1 MFEMLVKGKEKA
13 PLDADASLI
22 AAELPPSAMKLL
34 HLARAN
40 ALLSFLQNVL
50 LLYQQIDV
58 SVPHLNFEFEE

>member
-1 MFEMLVKGKEKA
+1 MLASGKEKE
-13 PLDADASLI
+13 PLDEDASLI

-50 LLYQQIDV
+50 LLYQQVDV
-58 SVPHLNFEFEE
+58 TVPHLNFEEE